1 MVGRPVLLSL
11 SAFHYGV
18 PTESEGVVGV
28 IHSRNAFASQVRIH
42 TCSLITSVLLLPR
55 RRLKVKP
62 SRASSIGVEGER
74 SDFGTLAVMAKSR
87 SEGIHRRSRVCGVR
101 VEGLYETVRW
111 WRLARIDF
119 RYPATLSFGRVG
131 TRSEGAMIMT
141 SAPRVKTIGRLNIRS
156 VMEIQ
161 WPKQEGAK

>member
-1 MVGRPVLLSL
+1 
-11 SAFHYGV
+11 
-18 PTESEGVVGV
+18 
-28 IHSRNAFASQVRIH
+28 
-42 TCSLITSVLLLPR
+42 
-55 RRLKVKP
+55 
-62 SRASSIGVEGER
+62 
-74 SDFGTLAVMAKSR
+74 MAKSR
-87 SEGIHRRSRVCGVR
+87 SEGIHWRSRVCGVR

-111 WRLARIDF
+111 WGLDF

-141 SAPRVKTIGRLNIRS
+141 CAPRVKTIGRLNIRS